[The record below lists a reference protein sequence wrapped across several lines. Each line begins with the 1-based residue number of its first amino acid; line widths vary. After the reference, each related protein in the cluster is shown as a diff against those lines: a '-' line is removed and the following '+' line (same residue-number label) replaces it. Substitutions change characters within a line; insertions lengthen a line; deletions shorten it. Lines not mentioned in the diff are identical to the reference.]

1 MSESEEKLPSL
12 LGMPDVVMDEIMEYL
27 EFREI
32 LSLRKVCHQL
42 RDFIDESKSKS
53 SLKDINILIYPQKII
68 LKFFSSQNEIHK
80 ILYQG
85 SEDQKRTEVVYEE
98 TRTTLQ
104 NRNFLDI
111 SLQDLQIIL
120 KSQKSLLRLFKILG
134 SDHHEYVTRLVQILR
149 PRPLQIEEFHMYIDP
164 HQEEKILEI
173 LPLLEEKSIISISIY
188 NNSEDRAVL
197 KIDELAKL
205 EHWKRSEQLYIS
217 KFVVDIRTCGVKVFG
232 YFSLV
237 EMTVERISGE
247 EMMELEE
254 LFLHSPQFAICGI
267 KFLHFEDTSSDFLK
281 SCTITTVD
289 ITDGRQEKL
298 WFYGKS
304 EIDDEILRISYSE
317 QRKTMEFKR
326 IRRAGVPDHVD
337 VKY

>member
-1 MSESEEKLPSL
+1 MSEKEEKLPSL
-12 LGMPDVVMDEIMEYL
+12 LDMPDVVMDEILEYL

-32 LSLRKVCHQL
+32 
-42 RDFIDESKSKS
+42 
-53 SLKDINILIYPQKII
+53 
-68 LKFFSSQNEIHK
+68 QNEIHK

-104 NRNFLDI
+104 NRNFLEI

-120 KSQKSLLRLFKILG
+120 KSQKSLFRLFKILG
-134 SDHHEYVTRLVQILR
+134 SDHHEYVTRLTQILR

-173 LPLLEEKSIISISIY
+173 LPLLDEKSIISISIY

-197 KIDELAKL
+197 KINELAKL

-217 KFVVDIRTCGVKVFG
+217 KFVVDIRTCGVGVFG
-232 YFSLV
+232 HFSLV
-237 EMTVERISGE
+237 EMTVERVSGE
-247 EMMELEE
+247 EVLELKE
-254 LFLHSPQFAICGI
+254 LFLRSPQFAIGGI
-267 KFLHFEDTSSDFLK
+267 KFIHFEDTSKFLK
-281 SCTITTVD
+281 SCTITTANE
-289 ITDGRQEKL
+289 INGRQEKL

-317 QRKTMEFKR
+317 QRKEMEFKR
-326 IRRAGVPDHVD
+326 IRRACVPDDVD
-337 VKY
+337 VEY